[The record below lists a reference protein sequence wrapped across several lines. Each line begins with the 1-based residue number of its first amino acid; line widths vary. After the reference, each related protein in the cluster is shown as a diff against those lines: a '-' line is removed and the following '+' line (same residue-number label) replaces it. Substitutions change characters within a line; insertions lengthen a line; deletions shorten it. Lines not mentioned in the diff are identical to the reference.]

1 MSNPTRPVLLLC
13 FALLTSLA
21 LVAITYGTSAAQ
33 DQTQDQSPDQSL
45 AQAVSAQPDAASDQN
60 AIRVNEI
67 MASNNKTL
75 IDPDEPG
82 ETPDWFEL
90 YNPGPSA
97 VSLDGLGVADG
108 EPLEGG
114 FAITTGLTIPAGGF
128 IVFYADNDPSQGPL
142 HTNFGLSANGES
154 VILYNTTTKQ
164 IIDRIDYP
172 ALETDQSY
180 GRNPDGDTTLGIL
193 PAPSPL
199 ASNAVNPPRLSNLSK
214 PSYPAPVA
222 APVAV
227 SVTVTDTGTVV
238 GVTLYYSTSV
248 AGEQSVA
255 MVPAGDSIYQADIPG
270 QADGTFV
277 TYYAKATDNDGE
289 TARTPLPGR
298 ERRYLT
304 GYVAPAILINEF
316 VVENGSQHVD
326 PDEPAETPDWIELY
340 NPGLV
345 AVSLDGLSLTDDKD
359 LPQRFVLPNGLTLG
373 AGARMMF
380 LADDDKGQNT
390 IRGNQPPLHLPFNL
404 SKSSAYVGL
413 FGGEGSVRIDYYD
426 INDPTPFGLVARI
439 PDGGSWSMSVCPSFN
454 TPNTACD
461 SRLYTPA
468 IRK

>member
-1 MSNPTRPVLLLC
+1 MSNPFRPFLLC
-13 FALLTSLA
+13 FAFFTALA
-21 LVAITYGTSAAQ
+21 LVATTYATSAAQ
-33 DQTQDQSPDQSL
+33 DQPATQV
-45 AQAVSAQPDAASDQN
+45 ANAQPDATSDQN
-60 AIRVNEI
+60 AIRINEI

-75 IDPDEPG
+75 VDPDEPG

-90 YNPGPSA
+90 YNPGSSA
-97 VSLDGLGVADG
+97 VALDGLGLADG

-114 FAITTGLTIPAGGF
+114 FAITNGLTIPPGGF
-128 IVFYADNDPSQGPL
+128 IVFYADNDPSQGRL
-142 HTNFGLSANGES
+142 HTDFALGAGGES
-154 VILYNTTTKQ
+154 VILYNIATKA

-172 ALETDQSY
+172 ALETDQSF
-180 GRNPDGDTTLGIL
+180 GRNPDGSGTPAML

-199 ASNAVNPPRLSNLSK
+199 ATNAVNPPRLSDLSK
-214 PSYPAPVA
+214 PPYPSPVA

-248 AGEQSVA
+248 AGEQSLPMTGVGSN
-255 MVPAGDSIYQADIPG
+255 VYQADIPG
-270 QADGTFV
+270 QPAGTLV
-277 TYYAKATDNDGE
+277 TYYVRAADNDGE

-304 GYVAPAILINEF
+304 GYVAPTILINEL
-316 VVENGSQHVD
+316 VVENGSQYVD

-340 NPGLV
+340 NPGDA

-359 LPQRFVLPNGLTLG
+359 LPLRFVIPPGLTLG
-373 AGARMMF
+373 ARERMMF

-426 INDPTPFGLVARI
+426 IDDPTPFGLVARI
-439 PDGGSWSMSVCPSFN
+439 PDGGSWSLSVCPSFS

>member
-1 MSNPTRPVLLLC
+1 MLNPTRPILLLC
-13 FALLTSLA
+13 IALLTSLA

-33 DQTQDQSPDQSL
+33 DRSQDQSPNQSL
-45 AQAVSAQPDAASDQN
+45 AQAVSVQPDAASDQN

-90 YNPGPSA
+90 YNPGPGA

-128 IVFYADNDPSQGPL
+128 IIFYADNDPSQGPL
-142 HTNFGLSANGES
+142 HTNFGLSADGES

-164 IIDRIDYP
+164 IIDKIDYP

-180 GRNPDGDTTLGIL
+180 GRKPDGTGTPAVL

-199 ASNAVNPPRLSNLSK
+199 ASNAVNPPHLSDLTK
-214 PSYPAPVA
+214 PPYPAPVA

-248 AGEQSVA
+248 AGEQSLPMANVGGS
-255 MVPAGDSIYQADIPG
+255 VYQVDIPS
-270 QADGTFV
+270 QVEGTFV

-304 GYVAPAILINEF
+304 GYVAPVILINEF

-340 NPGLV
+340 NPGPA

-359 LPQRFVLPNGLTLG
+359 LPQRFVIPNGLTLG
-373 AGARMMF
+373 AGARMTVS
-380 LADDDKGQNT
+380 G
-390 IRGNQPPLHLPFNL
+390 R
-404 SKSSAYVGL
+404 
-413 FGGEGSVRIDYYD
+413 R
-426 INDPTPFGLVARI
+426 
-439 PDGGSWSMSVCPSFN
+439 
-454 TPNTACD
+454 
-461 SRLYTPA
+461 
-468 IRK
+468 

>member
-1 MSNPTRPVLLLC
+1 MLVTIYV
-13 FALLTSLA
+13 TSRA
-21 LVAITYGTSAAQ
+21 QDRIQDETSAPAAS
-33 DQTQDQSPDQSL
+33 TQP
-45 AQAVSAQPDAASDQN
+45 AASSDQN
-60 AIRVNEI
+60 AIRINEI

-75 IDPDEPG
+75 VDPDEPG

-90 YNPGPSA
+90 YNPGPGA

-108 EPLEGG
+108 EPLESG
-114 FAITTGLTIPAGGF
+114 FAITNGLVIQAGGF
-128 IVFYADNDPSQGPL
+128 VIFYADNDPSQGPL
-142 HTNFGLSANGES
+142 HTNFGLSAGGES
-154 VILYNTTTKQ
+154 VILYNVTTKQ

-180 GRNPDGDTTLGIL
+180 GRNPDGSGVPAVL

-199 ASNAVNPPRLSNLSK
+199 ASNAVNPPRLSDLTK
-214 PSYPAPVA
+214 PPYPAPVA

-248 AGEQSVA
+248 AGEQPVQMANIGGSV
-255 MVPAGDSIYQADIPG
+255 YQADIPG
-270 QADGTFV
+270 QADGTLV
-277 TYYAKATDNDGE
+277 TYYVKATDNDGE
-289 TARTPLPGR
+289 SARTPLPGR

-304 GYVAPAILINEF
+304 GYVAPAILINEL
-316 VVENGSQHVD
+316 VVENGSQYVD

-340 NPGLV
+340 NPGPA

-359 LPQRFVLPNGLTLG
+359 LPQRFVIPSGLTLG
-373 AGARMMF
+373 AGERMMF

-390 IRGNQPPLHLPFNL
+390 LRGNQPPLHLPFNL
-404 SKSSAYVGL
+404 NKSSAYVGL

-426 INDPTPFGLVARI
+426 IDDPTPFGIVARV

-454 TPNTACD
+454 APNTACN

>member
-13 FALLTSLA
+13 FAFLTSLA
-21 LVAITYGTSAAQ
+21 LLAATFGTSAAQ
-33 DQTQDQSPDQSL
+33 DQ
-45 AQAVSAQPDAASDQN
+45 AQEQPLTKAVSSQPDAAADQN

-90 YNPGPSA
+90 YNPGPGA

-108 EPLEGG
+108 EPLENG

-154 VILYNTTTKQ
+154 VILYNVTTKQ
-164 IIDRIDYP
+164 IIDRIDFP

-180 GRNPDGDTTLGIL
+180 GRNPDGDTTIGVL

-199 ASNAVNPPRLSNLSK
+199 ASNAFNPPHLSNLSK
-214 PSYPAPVA
+214 PPYPAPVA

-248 AGEQSVA
+248 AGEQSVPMA
-255 MVPAGDSIYQADIPG
+255 DVGGSVYQADIPG
-270 QADGTFV
+270 QVDGTFV
-277 TYYAKATDNDGE
+277 TYYVKATDNDGE
-289 TARTPLPGR
+289 AARTPLPGR

-304 GYVAPAILINEF
+304 GYVAPALLINE
-316 VVENGSQHVD
+316 VVAENGGQHVD

-340 NPGLV
+340 NPG
-345 AVSLDGLSLTDDKD
+345 AAAASLDGLSLTDDKD
-359 LPQRFVLPNGLTLG
+359 VPLRFVIPNGLTLG
-373 AGARMMF
+373 AGARMLF

-404 SKSSAYVGL
+404 NKSNAYVGL
-413 FGGEGSVRIDYYD
+413 FGGQGSVRIDHYEITD
-426 INDPTPFGLVARI
+426 RTPFGVAARV
-439 PDGGSWSMSVCPSFN
+439 PDGGSWSLSVCPSFDA
-454 TPNTACD
+454 PNIACD

-468 IRK
+468 IQK